1 MKFTNPVHRS
11 KGARAANSTIRIE
24 GAARDIPGQS
34 MRGQMDKVEAGQ
46 VAPKEGPTYQAPA
59 LEKGLDILE
68 LLAASDTP
76 LSRTDIAR
84 LLNRSV
90 GEIYRMLHQLV
101 QRNYVGISNDSYTLT
116 TKLFELSHYN
126 PPTQRLLSEAVPI
139 MHKLATEVDQACHLT
154 VYSQGRQ
161 IVIAKV
167 DVPSGMGFS
176 VRIGSELDV
185 LVSASGRV
193 LLAFQDD
200 QTRDLRIDEA
210 LLREPGADPDTVRAT
225 LKKIARNGFEAAPSG
240 QVKGLFAVSYPILDL
255 RGFALAALTVP
266 YAERV
271 DLKGRK
277 TAREVEAILGS
288 AAELLTLRVSGRHG
302 PAT

>member
-1 MKFTNPVHRS
+1 
-11 KGARAANSTIRIE
+11 
-24 GAARDIPGQS
+24 
-34 MRGQMDKVEAGQ
+34 MDKEDSERRARKEA
-46 VAPKEGPTYQAPA
+46 PSYQAPA

-68 LLAASDTP
+68 LLAASDMP

-101 QRNYVGISNDSYTLT
+101 QRSYVAIANDNYTLT

-126 PPTQRLLSEAVPI
+126 PPTQRLLSEAMPI
-139 MHKLATEVDQACHLT
+139 MHKLAGEVDQACHLT

-161 IVIAKV
+161 IVVGKI

-193 LLAFQDD
+193 LIAFQDD

-210 LLREPGADPDTVRAT
+210 AQRESGQNQDAVRAT
-225 LKKIARNGFEAAPSG
+225 LRKIVHRGFEAAPSG
-240 QVKGLFAVSYPILDL
+240 QVKGLFAISFPILDL

-266 YAERV
+266 YADRV

-277 TAREVEAILGS
+277 TAKEVEAILGS
-288 AAELLTLRVSGRHG
+288 AAEMLTLRVSGRHS
-302 PAT
+302 PAP